1 MAYLVIVFGKVKNMK
16 TTALI
21 LLLLF
26 GSAIRLLAYDSGI
39 ALMTEKGLNMQ
50 VFVNGKLYNKEP
62 GKFVRVRSTPGV
74 FNIEV
79 KVMNP
84 NNKKWYS
91 VKKEI
96 RAQKGFELQYKVVFI
111 ESRPQLIEVKKY
123 PIYSRYFLN
132 PSLYNKH
139 SVS

>member
-1 MAYLVIVFGKVKNMK
+1 MKTSSLLFLLVFGTTFKV
-16 TTALI
+16 
-21 LLLLF
+21 F
-26 GSAIRLLAYDSGI
+26 AYDSGI
-39 ALMTEKGLNMQ
+39 ALMSEKGIAMQ

-62 GKFVRVRSTPGV
+62 GKFVRVRSTPGL

-79 KVMNP
+79 KILNP
-84 NNKKWYS
+84 YDKKWHS

-96 RAQKGFELQYKVVFI
+96 RAQKGFELQYKVVFVQ
-111 ESRPQLIEVKKY
+111 SKPQLIEVKKY

-139 SVS
+139 AVS

>member
-1 MAYLVIVFGKVKNMK
+1 MKKAYLLLVLIFVI
-16 TTALI
+16 
-21 LLLLF
+21 
-26 GSAIRLLAYDSGI
+26 SANIYAYDSGI
-39 ALMTEKGLNMQ
+39 ALSTEKGVSMQ
-50 VFVNGKLYNKEP
+50 VYVNGKLYNREP

-79 KVMNP
+79 RVLNP
-84 NNKKWYS
+84 SNKKWYS
-91 VKKEI
+91 VKKEV
-96 RAQKGFELQYKVVFI
+96 RAQKGFELQYKVVFVNSKP
-111 ESRPQLIEVKKY
+111 ELVEVKKY

>member
-1 MAYLVIVFGKVKNMK
+1 MK
-16 TTALI
+16 TSSLI
-21 LLLLF
+21 LLFVLGTTLAAF
-26 GSAIRLLAYDSGI
+26 AYDSGI
-39 ALMTEKGLNMQ
+39 ALTSEKGLTMQ
-50 VFVNGKLYNKEP
+50 VFVNGKLYNKQP

-79 KVMNP
+79 KVLSP
-84 NNKKWYS
+84 FDKKWHS

-96 RAQKGFELQYKVVFI
+96 RAEKGFELQYKVVFVR
-111 ESRPQLIEVKKY
+111 SRPQLVEVKKY